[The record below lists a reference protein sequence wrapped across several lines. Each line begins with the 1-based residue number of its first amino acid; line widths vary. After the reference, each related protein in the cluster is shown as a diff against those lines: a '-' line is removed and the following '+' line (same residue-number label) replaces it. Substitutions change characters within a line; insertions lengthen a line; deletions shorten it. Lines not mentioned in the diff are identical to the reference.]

1 MADIASLTILALLL
15 GVIGAIIFRERRRTR
30 KVMSLLHAET
40 QGLAR
45 EAAELAQAL
54 CQRQAD
60 GVAIDQTVLDR
71 YALGEPQTYA
81 GLVPSLWRLPA
92 DFAWRAVEFHG
103 TLALARARLPGWRD
117 GARDRV
123 STYLLISAL
132 SRAANTGHGLVLYM
146 ERRMGWRSM
155 WKPHMPAVTPL
166 MDEMEKE
173 DWPLLDQGYWSMPA

>member
-1 MADIASLTILALLL
+1 MADIVSLTILVILL
-15 GVIGAIIFRERRRTR
+15 GVLVAIIVRERRQTR
-30 KVMSLLHAET
+30 KTMSLLHAET
-40 QGLAR
+40 QGLAC
-45 EAAELAQAL
+45 EAAELAQAI
-54 CQRQAD
+54 CERQTR
-60 GVAIDQTVLDR
+60 GVPIDQTVLDR

>member
-1 MADIASLTILALLL
+1 MAHIAGLTILVTLL
-15 GVIGAIIFRERRRTR
+15 GVVVAVVLRERRHTR
-30 KVMSLLHAET
+30 KLMSLLHAET

-45 EAAELAQAL
+45 EAAELAQAI

-60 GVAIDQTVLDR
+60 GVVIDQTVLDR
-71 YALGEPQTYA
+71 YALGEPQTYP
-81 GLVPSLWRLPA
+81 GLVSSLWRLPE

-103 TLALARARLPGWRD
+103 RLALARARLPGWRD
-117 GARDRV
+117 GARDKV

-132 SRAANTGHGLVLYM
+132 SRASHCGHGLVMYM

-155 WKPHMPAVTPL
+155 WKPHMPAVIPF

-173 DWPLLDQGYWSMPA
+173 DWPLLDHGYWSALG